1 MHSNQFKRLIIYYK
15 MIEKN
20 IFQSWYTKDLH
31 PLVQKKIDNL
41 KQLNPEYIYH
51 LYNDDDMD
59 NFVNEYFPGEM
70 LNVIIN

>member
-15 MIEKN
+15 ILEKN

>member
-1 MHSNQFKRLIIYYK
+1 